1 MTSAGRG
8 AIGCRRRSLVMKYA
22 SARKPACYF
31 IGVTTA
37 QSSIVKVFRKCA
49 DFLGLG
55 DVAVRGVDLAPHD
68 AGENY
73 RAVVEFLKDGS
84 LGGL

>member
-1 MTSAGRG
+1 
-8 AIGCRRRSLVMKYA
+8 MKYA

-55 DVAVRGVDLAPHD
+55 DVARRGVDLAPHD